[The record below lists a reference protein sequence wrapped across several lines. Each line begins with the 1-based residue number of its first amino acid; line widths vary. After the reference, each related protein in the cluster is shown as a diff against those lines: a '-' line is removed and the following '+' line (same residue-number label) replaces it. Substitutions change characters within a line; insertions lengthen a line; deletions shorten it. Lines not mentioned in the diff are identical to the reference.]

1 MSFVQG
7 KTADAGSVSSTT
19 LKFTNP
25 VAAGNCLVTIV
36 RYGSSTDNFTS
47 IADDTNAGNWAAPV
61 VNQNDSLGGDR
72 LYVAVRP
79 NTLSGTPTVTV
90 TFSASSTVRWMIAE
104 YSLIVSAS
112 AVDVSPS
119 TDQGAAALMATQA
132 ATTTIANDIL
142 LGVIQTGN
150 SGANLTVTDDAAFT
164 NRLSVITSGGNNN
177 VLDLSDRAVTTA
189 TTYSATWTLSL
200 ADFTATAIVALKT
213 TGSTTKP
220 YPPFQLGV
228 G

>member
-1 MSFVQG
+1 
-7 KTADAGSVSSTT
+7 
-19 LKFTNP
+19 
-25 VAAGNCLVTIV
+25 
-36 RYGSSTDNFTS
+36 
-47 IADDTNAGNWAAPV
+47 
-61 VNQNDSLGGDR
+61 
-72 LYVAVRP
+72 
-79 NTLSGTPTVTV
+79 
-90 TFSASSTVRWMIAE
+90 
-104 YSLIVSAS
+104 
-112 AVDVSPS
+112 
-119 TDQGAAALMATQA
+119 MATQA